1 MEKRKGRPPTKPSEL
16 KDGFYLELRNKG
28 SNSAVKIRRENKEEV
43 EKTIKQYE
51 KVKIVNY
58 LGEVKSGRWLDGKNK
73 GKKTNG

>member
-16 KDGFYLELRNKG
+16 KDGYYLELRNKG
-28 SNSAVKIRRENKEEV
+28 SNSAVKIRRENMEEV

-51 KVKIVNY
+51 RVKIVNY
-58 LGEVKSGRWLDGKNK
+58 LGQVESGRWLDGKNK

>member
-28 SNSAVKIRRENKEEV
+28 SNSAVKIRRENMEEV

>member
-1 MEKRKGRPPTKPSEL
+1 M
-16 KDGFYLELRNKG
+16 
-28 SNSAVKIRRENKEEV
+28 EEV

-51 KVKIVNY
+51 RVKIVNY